1 MATATIKK
9 ILNSDI
15 QSVWE
20 TVLCVKRYS
29 RWRSDLSKT
38 QVIHDGRFIEYTKDG
53 FATHFT
59 VTKTEP
65 YRRWEFDLENSRI
78 RGHWTDLFTAQ
89 GTRTQ
94 IEFTECVTAKNS
106 LMKLVLKPYLKKQ
119 QAQFVQDLKREL
131 EAQRR

>member
-65 YRRWEFDLENSRI
+65 YRRWEFGKQPHPRALDRSFYRTGHTDPNRI
-78 RGHWTDLFTAQ
+78 HRMCDRQKLFDETVSKAVPQ
-89 GTRTQ
+89 KAAGTVCAG
-94 IEFTECVTAKNS
+94 F
-106 LMKLVLKPYLKKQ
+106 KKS
-119 QAQFVQDLKREL
+119 A
-131 EAQRR
+131 

>member
-38 QVIHDGRFIEYTKDG
+38 QVIHDGRFIEYN
-53 FATHFT
+53 
-59 VTKTEP
+59 
-65 YRRWEFDLENSRI
+65 LENSRI
-78 RGHWTDLFTAQ
+78 RGHWTGLFTAQ

-94 IEFTECVTAKNS
+94 IEFTACVTAKNS
-106 LMKLVLKPYLKKQ
+106 LMKPFLKPYLKKQ
-119 QAQFVQDLKREL
+119 QAQFVQDLKRAL

>member
-1 MATATIKK
+1 MWTAFSISLLSDRRSASFCFLFPPCTHWLPISKDKK
-9 ILNSDI
+9 GNNVPSAFIFRKDEYCLVPAPITTSLNRDI

-78 RGHWTDLFTAQ
+78 RGH
-89 GTRTQ
+89 
-94 IEFTECVTAKNS
+94 
-106 LMKLVLKPYLKKQ
+106 
-119 QAQFVQDLKREL
+119 
-131 EAQRR
+131 

>member
-78 RGHWTDLFTAQ
+78 RGHWTQ
-89 GTRTQ
+89 M
-94 IEFTECVTAKNS
+94 EFTECVTAKNP
-106 LMKLVLKPYLKKQ
+106 LMKPFLKPYLKKQ

>member
-1 MATATIKK
+1 MVTATIKK

-20 TVLCVKRYS
+20 TVLCVKQYS

-78 RGHWTDLFTAQ
+78 RGHWTGLFTAQ
-89 GTRTQ
+89 GTRNRIHRMCDRQ
-94 IEFTECVTAKNS
+94 
-106 LMKLVLKPYLKKQ
+106 KLFDETVSKAVPQKAAGTVCAGFKKS
-119 QAQFVQDLKREL
+119 A
-131 EAQRR
+131 

>member
-1 MATATIKK
+1 MVTATIKK

-78 RGHWTDLFTAQ
+78 RGHWIGLLPHRHTDPNRIHRMCDRQKLFDETVSKAVSQ
-89 GTRTQ
+89 KAAGTVCAG
-94 IEFTECVTAKNS
+94 F
-106 LMKLVLKPYLKKQ
+106 KKS
-119 QAQFVQDLKREL
+119 A
-131 EAQRR
+131 

>member
-15 QSVWE
+15 QSVWK
-20 TVLCVKRYS
+20 TVLCVEQYS

-38 QVIHDGRFIEYTKDG
+38 QLLRDGQFIEYTKDG

-59 VTKTEP
+59 VTQTQA

-78 RGHWTDLFTAQ
+78 RGHWTGLFTAQ
-89 GTRTQ
+89 GRRTQ
-94 IEFTECVTAKNS
+94 IEFTECVTAKNP
-106 LMKLVLKPYLKKQ
+106 LMKPFIKLYLQRQ

-131 EAQRR
+131 EAQHR

>member
-38 QVIHDGRFIEYTKDG
+38 QVIHDGQFIEFTKDG

-59 VTKTEP
+59 VTKAEP

-78 RGHWTDLFTAQ
+78 RGH
-89 GTRTQ
+89 
-94 IEFTECVTAKNS
+94 
-106 LMKLVLKPYLKKQ
+106 
-119 QAQFVQDLKREL
+119 
-131 EAQRR
+131 

>member
-1 MATATIKK
+1 MYGNCHHQK

-65 YRRWEFDLENSRI
+65 YRRWEFDETVSK
-78 RGHWTDLFTAQ
+78 AVPQ
-89 GTRTQ
+89 KAAGTVCAG
-94 IEFTECVTAKNS
+94 F
-106 LMKLVLKPYLKKQ
+106 KKS
-119 QAQFVQDLKREL
+119 A
-131 EAQRR
+131 

>member
-1 MATATIKK
+1 MVTATIKK

-20 TVLCVKRYS
+20 TVLCVKQYS

-78 RGHWTDLFTAQ
+78 RGHWTGLFTAQ

-94 IEFTECVTAKNS
+94 IEFTECVTI
-106 LMKLVLKPYLKKQ
+106 KLFDETVSKAVPQKAAGTVCAGFKKR
-119 QAQFVQDLKREL
+119 A
-131 EAQRR
+131 

>member
-1 MATATIKK
+1 MATSKVTVHFPCPVER
-9 ILNSDI
+9 
-15 QSVWE
+15 VWQ
-20 TVLCVKRYS
+20 TVTDLTRTA
-29 RWRSDLSKT
+29 WRSDLA
-38 QVIHDGRFIEYTKDG
+38 QVEILDETHFVEHTKSG
-53 FATHFT
+53 YATHFT

-78 RGHWTDLFTAQ
+78 RGHWTGLFTAQ

-94 IEFTECVTAKNS
+94 IEFTECVTAKNP

-119 QAQFVQDLKREL
+119 QAQFVQDLKRAL